1 MLGSDAKR
9 FHMFSKL
16 KSSIVYYSLPIIYLT
31 LNPAENYSPLSLLYM
46 GEEIN
51 LQNFLAD
58 QYPLTH
64 RVQTML
70 RCPLAMIEYFHTTVN
85 AILTTLIKGSLFGEL
100 IHHYGTIKY
109 QGQGTPHIH
118 LLV

>member
-1 MLGSDAKR
+1 MLDSDAKR

-16 KSSIVYYSLPIIYLT
+16 KSSVVYYSLLIIYLT
-31 LNPAENYSPLSLLYM
+31 LNPAERYSPLSLLYM
-46 GEEIN
+46 GEEID
-51 LQNFLAD
+51 LQNFLPD

-70 RCPLAMIEYFHTTVN
+70 HYPLVVIEYFHTTVN
-85 AILTTLIKGSLFGEL
+85 AILTTLIKDDLFDEF
-100 IHHYGTIKY
+100 IHHYGMIEY
-109 QGQGTPHIH
+109 QGWRTPHIH